1 MMGFAL
7 DSREL
12 RWLASQECISRAT
25 VMTRR
30 TISSEVVFLCFPG
43 SMPIAT
49 LARWIVLEASSGCL
63 FHHSLTFSSCLASV
77 SSLCGG
83 SFKSFNHLL
92 YWVSVNESGWLSTSQ
107 GSTDPGDTKRA
118 AGSKVAEAAV

>member
-1 MMGFAL
+1 MRGMPCKLYRARVCRVNSIGL
-7 DSREL
+7 KDSREL
-12 RWLASQECISRAT
+12 RWLASQECINRAT

-49 LARWIVLEASSGCL
+49 LARWIVLDASSGCL

-77 SSLCGG
+77 SSLC
-83 SFKSFNHLL
+83 
-92 YWVSVNESGWLSTSQ
+92 
-107 GSTDPGDTKRA
+107 
-118 AGSKVAEAAV
+118 